1 MAKKTKK
8 QLNELKA
15 QWEADPCWDIE
26 ETEGFED
33 FHDELAKFR
42 KDTENRW
49 DYERI
54 MRIDA
59 QAFRLDCSF
68 KTAKY
73 TLALEDRIAQLEAQL
88 KARFDRLEDKIARGE
103 TKYDW

>member
-1 MAKKTKK
+1 MPKKTKK
-8 QLNELKA
+8 QLDELKA

-33 FHDELAKFR
+33 YHDELAKFR

-54 MRIDA
+54 MRIDT
-59 QAFRLDCSF
+59 QAFRLECSF

-73 TLALEDRIAQLEAQL
+73 TLALEDRIA
-88 KARFDRLEDKIARGE
+88 KLEDTISKLSDRVEAYQALNMMR
-103 TKYDW
+103 